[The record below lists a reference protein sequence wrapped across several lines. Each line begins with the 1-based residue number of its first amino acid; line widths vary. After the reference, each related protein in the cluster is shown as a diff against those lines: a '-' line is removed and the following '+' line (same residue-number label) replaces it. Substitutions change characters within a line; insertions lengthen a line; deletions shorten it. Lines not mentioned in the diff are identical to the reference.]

1 MLTLSLGEKLG
12 LHSINLLNKVMGCVK
27 HSRKFSHGNKW
38 DVAFQRVKKVNC
50 CFSPD
55 IGPIQIRQAF
65 GWRAATN
72 IHFRCLL
79 VLPSKHPVR
88 WILLPPPKA
97 WESESPEKESN
108 LPEVTQLQPLHRP
121 FPLIRIS
128 LLLPPTDSY
137 SLFRYLLSRDF
148 LIKPELNPLARL
160 NPAVQFSPWLYFPIA
175 APSHA

>member
-1 MLTLSLGEKLG
+1 MFTMLTLSLGEKLG

-79 VLPSKHPVR
+79 VYLQS
-88 WILLPPPKA
+88 ILWGGYYYPHLKLENLKVQRRKATCQRSRSSNLSIGHSHWLESLCFSLPPIPIR
-97 WESESPEKESN
+97 SSDTCFH
-108 LPEVTQLQPLHRP
+108 VTSSS
-121 FPLIRIS
+121 S
-128 LLLPPTDSY
+128 LS
-137 SLFRYLLSRDF
+137 
-148 LIKPELNPLARL
+148 
-160 NPAVQFSPWLYFPIA
+160 
-175 APSHA
+175 